1 MRNLLALIGLA
12 VVVFLGAGYYLGWYK
27 LDTSTG
33 LNGKQ
38 HISFE
43 VDTKKIAADSKEG
56 LEKAKDKASDVVD
69 NLKKNQPESS
79 ATEVSGP
86 HLPSPSG
93 LFAPAKTTNER

>member
-12 VVVFLGAGYYLGWYK
+12 VVVFLGAGYYLGWYT

-56 LEKAKDKASDVVD
+56 LEKAKDKAGDIVD
-69 NLKKNQPESS
+69 NLKKDQSEAGNTP
-79 ATEVSGP
+79 SGP

-93 LFAPAKTTNER
+93 LFAPAKATNER

>member
-1 MRNLLALIGLA
+1 
-12 VVVFLGAGYYLGWYK
+12 
-27 LDTSTG
+27 
-33 LNGKQ
+33 
-38 HISFE
+38 

-79 ATEVSGP
+79 ATEAVGP

>member
-43 VDTKKIAADSKEG
+43 VDTKKIAADSKDG
-56 LEKAKDKASDVVD
+56 LEKAKDKAGDLVD
-69 NLKKNQPESS
+69 NLKKDQSEGTSQP
-79 ATEVSGP
+79 TGP